1 MWHQNIAGMCH
12 GTTVSGDFF
21 QFKSELIAA
30 VAAAAAA
37 SQASVCVCVSVWE
50 CHSQLPRL
58 ADQPSVGQV

>member
-37 SQASVCVCVSVWE
+37 CQASVCVCVCVCMVVS
-50 CHSQLPRL
+50 L
-58 ADQPSVGQV
+58 ATTSTG